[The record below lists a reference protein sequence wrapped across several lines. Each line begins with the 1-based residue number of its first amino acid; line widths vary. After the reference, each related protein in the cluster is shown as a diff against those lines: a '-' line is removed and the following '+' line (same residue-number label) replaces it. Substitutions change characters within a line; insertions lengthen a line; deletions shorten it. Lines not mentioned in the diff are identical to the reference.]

1 MYTHDVFRPGHNCWR
16 VERAGRVAFLVD
28 GEAYFRAFH
37 AAVGLAQRSIL
48 IVGWDI
54 DSRTRLVHDDALPDE
69 TPVTLFDC
77 LAAAVRRHRRLHAY
91 VLDWD
96 YATLYGLGREWL
108 PIFKMNW
115 SAPRRMHFHL
125 DDHHPFGSSRHQKI
139 VVIDDTVAFV
149 GGLDLTKCRW
159 DTPEHRPDDPRRVGP
174 GGEPYPPF
182 HDVQMMVDGPAA
194 ATLGQLVRERWW
206 RATGQRLDAPGDC
219 DGDPWPKFVTPDLT
233 DVDVAI
239 ARTEPRYDG
248 QEPVQEIR
256 QLYLDAIAGAHRHIY
271 LENQYLTSEVIGEA
285 LATRLSEPDGPEIVL
300 VGPRQTDGWLT
311 QNTMDM
317 LRARLLQRLRRNEHH
332 ERLRA
337 CYPDVAG
344 LKDTCVNVHAKL
356 AVFDDECLLVGSANL
371 NNRSLAI
378 DSECNLALVA
388 RGEERIS
395 RAIARLRDRLVAE
408 HLGVRP
414 DDVAGIIAG
423 EGSLIAATRLAGANG
438 HSLRE
443 IDDAVPPEIDVLVPC
458 AEIVDPE
465 QPVSFEQLSTQFVPE
480 EEQPSIRRRVIVIVS
495 LVLLLLGMAAAWRW
509 SPLGE
514 WLNVQSITEFA
525 DTIPDNAAAPWIV
538 LGAYLLGGLLVV
550 PITLL
555 VIVTVTVFGP
565 LLGSV
570 YALIGT
576 LLSAM
581 LVFGIGHALGRATVR
596 RVAGSYIGRLS
607 RRLAR
612 QGILTI
618 VVVRLL
624 PIAPFSVVNLVF
636 GASHIRL
643 RDFLFGTALGMAPGI
658 ALIALFIDRIR
669 AALEAPEPMN
679 FLVLAASVAAALLAA
694 FGLYR
699 WLQKR
704 AASVTA
710 EAADE
715 S

>member
-54 DSRTRLVHDDALPDE
+54 DSRTRLVHGSLPDDV
-69 TPVTLFDC
+69 PVTLFDC
-77 LAAAVRRHRRLHAY
+77 LAAAVRRHPRLHAY

-96 YATLYGLGREWL
+96 YATLYALGREWL

-115 SAPRRMHFHL
+115 RAPRRLHFHL
-125 DDHHPFGSSRHQKI
+125 DDHHPFGSSQHQKI
-139 VVIDDTVAFV
+139 VVIDDAVAFV

-159 DTPEHRPDDPRRVGP
+159 DTPEHRADDPRRVGP
-174 GGEPYPPF
+174 DGERYPPF

-194 ATLGQLVRERWW
+194 AALGQLARERWR
-206 RATGQRLDAPGDC
+206 RATGQRLDAPGER
-219 DGDPWPKFVTPDLT
+219 DGGPWPEFVTPDLT

-256 QLYLDAIAGAHRHIY
+256 QLYLDAIAAARRHIY
-271 LENQYLTSEVIGEA
+271 LENQYLTSETIGEA
-285 LATRLSEPDGPEIVL
+285 LAARIAEPDGPEIVFMS
-300 VGPRQTDGWLT
+300 PRQTDGWLT

-317 LRARLLQRLRRNEHH
+317 LRARLLQRLRRNDRYG
-332 ERLRA
+332 RLRA
-337 CYPDVAG
+337 YYPRVAG
-344 LKDTCVNVHAKL
+344 LKNACINVHAKL
-356 AVFDDECLLVGSANL
+356 ALIDDEFLCIGSANL

-378 DSECNLALVA
+378 DSECNLALAA
-388 RGEERIS
+388 RGEERVA

-414 DDVAGIIAG
+414 DDVAGVIEG
-423 EGSLIAATRLAGANG
+423 QGSLIAATRLAGASG
-438 HSLRE
+438 HSLRV
-443 IDDAVPPEIDVLVPC
+443 IDDAVPPEIDALVPGP
-458 AEIVDPE
+458 EILDPE
-465 QPVSFEQLSTQFVPE
+465 QPVSFEQLTTQFVPE

-514 WLNVQSITEFA
+514 WLNVQSVIEFA

-565 LLGSV
+565 VLGSV

-581 LVFGIGHALGRATVR
+581 LVFRIGHALGRATVR
-596 RVAGSYIGRLS
+596 RMAGSYIGRLS

-643 RDFLFGTALGMAPGI
+643 RDFLLGTVLGMAPGI
-658 ALIALFIDRIR
+658 AVIALFIDRVQ
-669 AALEAPEPMN
+669 AVLEAPEPMG
-679 FLVLAASVAAALLAA
+679 FLVLAASVAAVLLAA

-699 WLQKR
+699 WLPKR

-710 EAADE
+710 KTADE

>member
-1 MYTHDVFRPGHNCWR
+1 VYTHDAFRPGHNCWR
-16 VERAGRVAFLVD
+16 VERAGRVAFLID

-54 DSRTRLVHDDALPDE
+54 DSRTQLVHDASPG
-69 TPVTLFDC
+69 VHGTLFGC
-77 LAAAVRRHRRLHAY
+77 LTAALSRNRRLHAY

-96 YATLYGLGREWL
+96 YATLYALGREWL

-115 SAPRRMHFHL
+115 RTPRRLHFHL
-125 DDHHPFGSSRHQKI
+125 DDHHPFGSSQHQKI
-139 VVIDDTVAFV
+139 VVIDDAVAFV

-194 ATLGQLVRERWW
+194 ARLGQLARERWR
-206 RATGQRLDAPGDC
+206 RATGQRLDAPGEC

-233 DVDVAI
+233 DVNVAI

-256 QLYLDAIAGAHRHIY
+256 QLYLDAIAAAHRYIY
-271 LENQYLTSEVIGEA
+271 LENQYLTSETIGEA
-285 LATRLSEPDGPEIVL
+285 LAARIAEPDGPEIVF
-300 VGPRQTDGWLT
+300 VSPRQTDGWLT

-317 LRARLLQRLRRNEHH
+317 LRARLLQRLRRDDRHG
-332 ERLRA
+332 RLRA
-337 CYPDVAG
+337 YYPDVAG
-344 LKDTCVNVHAKL
+344 LKNACINVHAKL
-356 AVFDDECLLVGSANL
+356 ALIDDEFLCIGSANL

-378 DSECNLALVA
+378 DSECNLALSA
-388 RGEERIS
+388 RGDERVS

-414 DDVAGIIAG
+414 DDVAGIIEG
-423 EGSLIAATRLAGANG
+423 EGSLIAATRLAGTAG
-438 HSLRE
+438 HSLQV
-443 IDDAVPPEIDVLVPC
+443 IDDAVPPEIDALVPSP
-458 AEIVDPE
+458 EILDPE
-465 QPVSFEQLSTQFVPE
+465 QPVSFEQLTTQFVPE
-480 EEQPSIRRRVIVIVS
+480 EEQPSIRRRVTVIVS

-514 WLNVQSITEFA
+514 WLNVQSIIEFA
-525 DTIPDNAAAPWIV
+525 DTIPASAAAPWIV
-538 LGAYLLGGLLVV
+538 LGVYLLGGLLVV

-555 VIVTVTVFGP
+555 VVATVAVFGP
-565 LLGSV
+565 VPGSV

-581 LVFGIGHALGRATVR
+581 LVFGIGHVLGRAAVR
-596 RVAGSYIGRLS
+596 RMAGSHIGRLS

-636 GASHIRL
+636 GASHVRL

-658 ALIALFIDRIR
+658 AVIALFIDRVQ
-669 AALEAPEPMN
+669 AVLEAPEPMS
-679 FLVLAASVAAALLAA
+679 FLVLTASVAAALLAA

-699 WLQKR
+699 WLPKR
-704 AASVTA
+704 AASATA
-710 EAADE
+710 KTADE

>member
-285 LATRLSEPDGPEIVL
+285 LATRLSEPDGPDVVL

>member
-1 MYTHDVFRPGHNCWR
+1 MHTHDVFRPGHNCWR
-16 VERAGRVAFLVD
+16 VERAGRIAFLVD

-54 DSRTRLVHDDALPDE
+54 DSRTRLVQNDALPDD

-77 LAAAVRRHRRLHAY
+77 LAAAVRRHPQLHAY

-96 YATLYGLGREWL
+96 CATLYALGREWL

-115 SAPRRMHFHL
+115 RAPRRLHFHL
-125 DDHHPFGSSRHQKI
+125 DDHHPFGSSQHQKI
-139 VVIDDTVAFV
+139 VVIDDAVAFV

-182 HDVQMMVDGPAA
+182 HDVQIMVDGPAA
-194 ATLGQLVRERWW
+194 AALGQLARKRW
-206 RATGQRLDAPGDC
+206 RHATGQRLDAPGGC
-219 DGDPWPKFVTPDLT
+219 DGNPWPTFVMPDLT

-239 ARTEPRYDG
+239 ARTEPSYGG
-248 QEPVQEIR
+248 QKPVQEIR
-256 QLYLDAIAGAHRHIY
+256 QFYLDAIAATRRHIY
-271 LENQYLTSEVIGEA
+271 IENQYLTSETIGEA
-285 LATRLSEPDGPEIVL
+285 LTTRLSEPDGPEIVL
-300 VGPRQTDGWLT
+300 VSPRQTDGWLT

-317 LRARLLQRLRRNEHH
+317 LRARLLQRLRRNDHRG
-332 ERLRA
+332 RLHA
-337 CYPDVAG
+337 CYPNVAG
-344 LKDTCVNVHAKL
+344 LKNVCVNVHAKL
-356 AVFDDECLLVGSANL
+356 AVFDDECLFVGSANL

-378 DSECNLALVA
+378 DSECNLALAA
-388 RGEERIS
+388 RGEERVA

-414 DDVAGIIAG
+414 DDVTAVLANQ
-423 EGSLIAATRLAGANG
+423 GSLIAATRLAGAGG
-438 HSLRE
+438 HSLRV
-443 IDDAVPPEIDVLVPC
+443 IDDAVPPEIDALVPGP
-458 AEIVDPE
+458 EIVDPE
-465 QPVSFEQLSTQFVPE
+465 QPVSFEKLTTQFVPE
-480 EEQPSIRRRVIVIVS
+480 EEQPSIRRRVIIIVS
-495 LVLLLLGMAAAWRW
+495 LILLLLGMAAAWRW

-514 WLNVQSITEFA
+514 WLNVQSITEFV
-525 DTIPDNAAAPWIV
+525 DTIPDNTAAPWIV

-555 VIVTVTVFGP
+555 IIVTVTVFGP
-565 LLGSV
+565 VLGSV

-596 RVAGSYIGRLS
+596 RMAGSYIGRLS

-624 PIAPFSVVNLVF
+624 PIAPFSIVNLVF

-643 RDFLFGTALGMAPGI
+643 RDFLFGTVIGMAPGI
-658 ALIALFIDRIR
+658 VAIALFIHYVQ
-669 AALEAPEPMN
+669 AALKAPEPIS
-679 FLVLAASVAAALLAA
+679 FLMLTASVAAVLLAA

-699 WLQKR
+699 CLQKR
-704 AASVTA
+704 AASVTV
-710 EAADE
+710 ETADE

>member
-16 VERAGRVAFLVD
+16 VERAGRVAILID

-54 DSRTRLVHDDALPDE
+54 DSRTRLVQGSLPDE
-69 TPVTLFDC
+69 DVTVTLLDC
-77 LAAAVRRHRRLHAY
+77 LAAAVRRHPRLHAY

-96 YATLYGLGREWL
+96 YTTLYALDREWL
-108 PIFKMNW
+108 PIFKMDW
-115 SAPRRMHFHL
+115 RGPRRLHFHL
-125 DDHHPFGSSRHQKI
+125 DDHHPFGSSQHQKI
-139 VVIDDTVAFV
+139 VVIDDAVAFV
-149 GGLDLTKCRW
+149 GGLDLTKSRW

-194 ATLGQLVRERWW
+194 ATLGQLARERWR
-206 RATGQRLDAPGDC
+206 RATGQRLDAPGEG

-239 ARTEPRYDG
+239 ARTEPQYDG

-256 QLYLDAIAGAHRHIY
+256 QLYLDAIAGAHRYIY

-300 VGPRQTDGWLT
+300 VSPRQTDGWLT

-337 CYPDVAG
+337 CYPDVVG

-378 DSECNLALVA
+378 DSECNLALAA
-388 RGEERIS
+388 RGEERVS

-414 DDVAGIIAG
+414 DDVADVIKG
-423 EGSLIAATRLAGANG
+423 EGSLIAATRLAGAAG

-443 IDDAVPPEIDVLVPC
+443 IDDAIPPEIDALIPGP
-458 AEIVDPE
+458 EIVDPE
-465 QPVSFEQLSTQFVPE
+465 QPVSFEQLSAQFVPE

-514 WLNVQSITEFA
+514 WLNFQSITEFA

-538 LGAYLLGGLLVV
+538 LGAYLLGGVLVV

-565 LLGSV
+565 VLGSV

-596 RVAGSYIGRLS
+596 RMAGSHIGRLS

-643 RDFLFGTALGMAPGI
+643 RDFLLGTALGMAPGI
-658 ALIALFIDRIR
+658 AVIALFIDRVQ
-669 AALEAPEPMN
+669 AVLDAPEPMS
-679 FLVLAASVAAALLAA
+679 FLVLIASVAAALLAA

-699 WLQKR
+699 WLSKR

-710 EAADE
+710 KTADE

>member
-16 VERAGRVAFLVD
+16 VERAGRVAFLID
-28 GEAYFRAFH
+28 GEAYFRTFH
-37 AAVGLAQRSIL
+37 AAVELAQRSIL

-54 DSRTRLVHDDALPDE
+54 DSRTRLVRDAVPDDA
-69 TPVTLFDC
+69 PVTLFDC
-77 LAAAVRRHRRLHAY
+77 LAAAVRRRPRLHAY

-96 YATLYGLGREWL
+96 YATLYALGREWL

-115 SAPRRMHFHL
+115 RVPRRLHFHL
-125 DDHHPFGSSRHQKI
+125 DDHHPFGSSQHQKI
-139 VVIDDTVAFV
+139 VVIDDAVAFV

-194 ATLGQLVRERWW
+194 ATLGQLARERWR
-206 RATGQRLDAPGDC
+206 RATGQRLDAPGEG

-256 QLYLDAIAGAHRHIY
+256 QLYLDAIAGARRYIY
-271 LENQYLTSEVIGEA
+271 LENQYLTSEAIGEA
-285 LATRLSEPDGPEIVL
+285 LAARLSEPDGPEIVL
-300 VGPRQTDGWLT
+300 VSPRQTDGWLT

-317 LRARLLQRLRRNEHH
+317 LRARLLQRLRRNDRHG
-332 ERLRA
+332 RLRA
-337 CYPDVAG
+337 YYPDVAG
-344 LKDTCVNVHAKL
+344 LKNACVNVHAKL

-378 DSECNLALVA
+378 DSECNLALAA
-388 RGEERIS
+388 RGEERVS

-423 EGSLIAATRLAGANG
+423 EGSLIAATRLAGAAG

-443 IDDAVPPEIDVLVPC
+443 IDDAVPPEIDALVPGP
-458 AEIVDPE
+458 EIVDPE

-565 LLGSV
+565 MLGSV

-596 RVAGSYIGRLS
+596 RMAGSYIGRLS

-658 ALIALFIDRIR
+658 AVIALFIDRVQ

-710 EAADE
+710 ETADE